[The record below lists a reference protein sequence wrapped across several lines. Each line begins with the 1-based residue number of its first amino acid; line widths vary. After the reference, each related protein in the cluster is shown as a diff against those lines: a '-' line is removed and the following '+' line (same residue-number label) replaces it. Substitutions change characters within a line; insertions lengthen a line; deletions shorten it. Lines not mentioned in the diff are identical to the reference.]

1 VETSVAAYLFA
12 KSVLRLKRSSGILFT
27 ALFLKQ
33 CAVSLQRYYGMELPL
48 PKECTKP
55 MVSLSRDGLP
65 RIIPSF
71 HRRVIKMKDD
81 QSDRLVKMYLSWFSL
96 GRCVTVMKRVTS
108 DTFTPITKFNDH
120 LPGVLEVCSE
130 VEKKDIL
137 EHSYLSTF
145 SLSVICLFIR
155 ACHGLPP
162 GSHYRIHWP

>member
-1 VETSVAAYLFA
+1 METSVAAYLFA

-130 VEKKDIL
+130 VEKKQI
-137 EHSYLSTF
+137 F
-145 SLSVICLFIR
+145 
-155 ACHGLPP
+155 
-162 GSHYRIHWP
+162 